1 MVVLPAGSLVPTQ
14 PFLFTVMNFEFLFQ
28 NIAYIFVSSGIRSQH
43 QDDAEAKISWSLG
56 AALALG
62 CHSFGFVA

>member
-1 MVVLPAGSLVPTQ
+1 
-14 PFLFTVMNFEFLFQ
+14 MNFEFLFQ